1 MLALLWRLQVLVAA
15 INGIDGGPVNFNYQA
30 LAAIA
35 SVLLHQE
42 PTDSVLPL
50 QKSSLNSSVPLVWD
64 LFDDYNLTAP
74 KVHHSL
80 VSNMGCC
87 DCALAFRSF
96 FF

>member
-1 MLALLWRLQVLVAA
+1 MLVAA
-15 INGIDGGPVNFNYQA
+15 VNGIDGGPADFNYQA

-42 PTDSVLPL
+42 PTDSALPL

-64 LFDDYNLTAP
+64 LSDDYNLTLP
-74 KVHHSL
+74 KVRHLL

-87 DCALAFRSF
+87 DCALAFLSLF
-96 FF
+96 F